1 MAYREE
7 IAFEIRELL
16 KNAPKG
22 HSEYVLEHFDQQDV
36 ADTVNILRL
45 DYRGDTIEET
55 QIYQT
60 GNAPIG
66 INK

>member
-1 MAYREE
+1 MAYRKE

-16 KNAPKG
+16 KNAPEG

-36 ADTVNILRL
+36 ADTVNVVRL

-55 QIYQT
+55 DVYQT
-60 GNAPIG
+60 NTAPIA